1 MLDGVTL
8 DQMRTFLAAAD
19 EGSFSAAGRKLG
31 RAQSVVSQT
40 LANLEGQIGVRL
52 FDRAARLPVLTEA
65 GRALVIEAREVAGRM
80 DAFKARA
87 ASLAGGLEPE
97 VSIVVDV
104 LFPMKV
110 LTYAIGDFQAHFPDT
125 TLRIH
130 VETLGAVVQPVVDG
144 RCAFGVTG
152 WLPET
157 PLELVRER
165 LISLRMVQ
173 VAAAGHP
180 LAVLPGPL
188 SPEDVAG
195 HVQLVLTDRSPL
207 TQGREFG
214 VFSTRT
220 WRLADMGAKHEFL
233 RAGLGWGGMP
243 WDRVEAELKAGTL
256 VELKMRDAPTG
267 GYMMPM
273 YAVHRADTPPGP
285 AGRWLIERLKDTA
298 EQCPSQEAPLLPLRE
313 KVSA

>member
-65 GRALVIEAREVAGRM
+65 GRALVIEARDVAGRM

-104 LFPMKV
+104 MFPMFV
-110 LTYAIGDFQAHFPDT
+110 LTHAIGDFQAHFPET
-125 TLRIH
+125 ALRVN
-130 VETLGAVVQPVVDG
+130 VEALGAVMQPVLDG
-144 RCAFGVTG
+144 RCAFAVMGALPDMPVT
-152 WLPET
+152 
-157 PLELVRER
+157 LVREQLQSLR
-165 LISLRMVQ
+165 LIH
-173 VAAAGHP
+173 VAASDHP
-180 LAVLPGPL
+180 LAAFKGPVPTEEL
-188 SPEDVAG
+188 AR
-195 HVQLVLTDRSPL
+195 HVQLVLTDRSTL

-214 VFSTRT
+214 VFSPRT
-220 WRLADMGAKHEFL
+220 WRLADLGAKHAFL
-233 RAGLGWGGMP
+233 LAGLGWGGMP
-243 WDRVEAELKAGTL
+243 SDRVEADLRSGAL
-256 VELKMRDAPTG
+256 VEIKLSDAPAAG
-267 GYMMPM
+267 FIMPW
-273 YAVHRADTPPGP
+273 YAAHRPDAPPGP
-285 AGRWLIERLKDTA
+285 AGRWLIDRLKDTA
-298 EQCPSQEAPLLPLRE
+298 ARCPSQT
-313 KVSA
+313 